1 MPRVVRDKHP
11 RTILKLSPSFSE
23 AAIWT
28 QEAWRQW
35 RHGPIRTGTLS
46 WIISV
51 KMGHTLLE
59 ITQRIHASWWGSLVL
74 IETILHPLNS
84 MSNLYF
90 QWERNVMK
98 WNEWWMWLWV
108 GSIRIGLLLH
118 THYLSMDR
126 CRHGN
131 YRVSTIYID
140 TIYRSR
146 VTLGYG
152 GASVEVAVALLCV
165 FGPGAHWHRVRSLR
179 GQPCG

>member
-1 MPRVVRDKHP
+1 MSDECDCESDP
-11 RTILKLSPSFSE
+11 LE
-23 AAIWT
+23 
-28 QEAWRQW
+28 
-35 RHGPIRTGTLS
+35 
-46 WIISV
+46 SV
-51 KMGHTLLE
+51 
-59 ITQRIHASWWGSLVL
+59 
-74 IETILHPLNS
+74 
-84 MSNLYF
+84 YCF
-90 QWERNVMK
+90 
-98 WNEWWMWLWV
+98 
-108 GSIRIGLLLH
+108 

-152 GASVEVAVALLCV
+152 GASVEVAVALLCE